1 MKSYNVPEL
10 TKNAVLTTPSDLE
23 RVVYDDD
30 AIQQVVYK
38 D

>member
-1 MKSYNVPEL
+1 
-10 TKNAVLTTPSDLE
+10 LTTPSDLE

-38 D
+38 DW